1 LTASNPFTVISFSS
15 YSPSPINLSII
26 PLLAV
31 IFVSLAIENY
41 KLQGNLIKLMES
53 VQKLNGIG
61 LTLGSILGYIAILA
75 GIIMTILLLEAVFQG

>member
-1 LTASNPFTVISFSS
+1 
-15 YSPSPINLSII
+15 
-26 PLLAV
+26 LAV

-41 KLQGNLIKLMES
+41 KLQGNLIKPMEL

-61 LTLGSILGYIAILA
+61 LSLGGILGYIAILA

>member
-1 LTASNPFTVISFSS
+1 
-15 YSPSPINLSII
+15 
-26 PLLAV
+26 LAV

-41 KLQGNLIKLMES
+41 KLQGNLIKVMEL

-61 LTLGSILGYIAILA
+61 LTLGSILGYIAIFA